1 MYQVIDVL
9 LFENLLEFEKSCTE
23 YLTWRG
29 AYQVDN
35 TTVLSRYIFDPGLI
49 SFGQKIL

>member
-1 MYQVIDVL
+1 MYKVIDVL
-9 LFENLLEFEKSCTE
+9 LFENLYSLRS
-23 YLTWRG
+23 LVQNIS
-29 AYQVDN
+29 YQVDN